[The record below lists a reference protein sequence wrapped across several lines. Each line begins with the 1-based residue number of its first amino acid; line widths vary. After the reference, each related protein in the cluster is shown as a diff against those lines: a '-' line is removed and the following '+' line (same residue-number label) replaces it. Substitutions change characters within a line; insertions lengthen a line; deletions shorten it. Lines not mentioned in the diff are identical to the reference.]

1 MKSLVELNEGE
12 FGFIVDYTAI
22 EEIESFFEMGILPG
36 EKIVVKDNKQGSEW
50 ISIQLNRHITVS
62 YTHLDVYKRQIQYN
76 VKRREK
82 MRTME
87 LTMVNE
93 SNIKVVESFQKES
106 KRLLSFIKQRVPT
119 TQDAEDI
126 LQDVMYEFVN
136 SFRIMK
142 PVEQAA
148 SWMFRVARNRII
160 DFYRKKRPD
169 LLDDYSY
176 SSSDE
181 DEKLTMADTLASREK
196 NACLLYTSRCV

>member
-1 MKSLVELNEGE
+1 
-12 FGFIVDYTAI
+12 
-22 EEIESFFEMGILPG
+22 
-36 EKIVVKDNKQGSEW
+36 
-50 ISIQLNRHITVS
+50 
-62 YTHLDVYKRQIQYN
+62 
-76 VKRREK
+76 

-196 NACLLYTSRCV
+196 NADSTIMNDLIVEQLAAALKKLPAEQRDVFIMHELEDKSFAEISEITGINQNTLLSRKRYAVVFLREELKELYAELFKN